1 MTDEER
7 DIAACLLI
15 EKAERN
21 FEQAQKNADM
31 GYWDLVANR
40 LNVPHVSRCPAMG
53 QRDTPSQQ
61 KSVMTLNLNPKLT
74 NGKT

>member
-31 GYWDLVANR
+31 GSCGESVILFSI
-40 LNVPHVSRCPAMG
+40 SR
-53 QRDTPSQQ
+53 
-61 KSVMTLNLNPKLT
+61 
-74 NGKT
+74 GKCFDAYGWNTYRYA

>member
-7 DIAACLLI
+7 GVAACLLI

-40 LNVPHVSRCPAMG
+40 LSYRWSIGVHRLSRH
-53 QRDTPSQQ
+53 
-61 KSVMTLNLNPKLT
+61 LF
-74 NGKT
+74 KTSLPE

>member
-40 LNVPHVSRCPAMG
+40 LYY
-53 QRDTPSQQ
+53 
-61 KSVMTLNLNPKLT
+61 SVFHAVNALMLYGWNTYRYA
-74 NGKT
+74 